1 MTTLSLAGTWRLRA
15 ADETADLPVAVPG
28 DVHSALIAAKR
39 IPDPYFGMNEKAVQW
54 VGEREWIFERTVE
67 VTPELLANR
76 SVVLDIEHPDTF
88 CTITVNGTVA
98 GTTANR
104 FLRYRFEVKPLLKAG
119 RNTIT
124 ATFAS
129 AEKIALARGKA
140 LPYAIPHIFN
150 EDGIGPSKLHY
161 NLIRKTQCHGGW
173 DWGIA
178 LMQIGFPGRV
188 ELVGTQE
195 ARVDYV
201 GCDQRHETGRCTV
214 TVNAEVF
221 APVAGRSELT
231 VALGAS
237 TVRKPVDLV
246 AGVNR
251 VAAEVVVDQPRLWW
265 PSGSGEQH
273 LYQLAV
279 TVGGS
284 TLRKQLGLRT
294 LEVVNKPD
302 QWGTSLVFRVN
313 GVDVFAKGANW
324 IPADALNARQ
334 TPERIAMLLEAAAAA
349 NMNMIRVWGGGQFED
364 DVFYEACDRL
374 GLMIWHDFMFSCALY
389 PADKEFLGEI
399 RTELS
404 HQIKRLRDHASIAL
418 WCGDNECVG
427 AINWFKEAKGN
438 RDRYL
443 LNYDRLS
450 RTMAEVVEANDP
462 ARLFWPSSP
471 CAGPGDFRDC
481 WHDDGHGDMHFW
493 SVWHESKDFEHY
505 HTVKP
510 RFCSEFGFQSYSSAE
525 VARTYCDPEQFN
537 PTAPQFEHHQKN
549 VGGNSRILETMAR
562 YFRMPTAVEDVLYLS
577 QLQQALAIKTGV
589 EGWRRLRPRCMGTIF
604 WQLNDVWPVASWASL
619 EYTGKWKH
627 LHYQAKRFFAPLAV
641 VTVPVEG
648 KKDEIEL
655 WAVNDRRED
664 AAVTVSVEV
673 WGFDGARHET
683 LPLAATVAA
692 GSALCLGTFPVSRFC
707 PAAGDAERRFLD
719 ITLTAKLGTTTE
731 VHRNQ
736 HFFARFKACEIVP
749 ATLRSA
755 VTALA
760 GGRFQ
765 VRLESDKPALWAW
778 ANATGIAGEF
788 DDNCVSV
795 LPGRPLDLV
804 FTPRQPVTLAAFTS
818 ALEVKH
824 LRQTYR

>member
-1 MTTLSLAGTWRLRA
+1 MTSLSLAGTWRMRA
-15 ADETADLPVAVPG
+15 ADETATLPVQVPG
-28 DVHSALIAAKR
+28 DVHSALIEAKR

-54 VGEREWIFERTVE
+54 VGQKEWILEREVE
-67 VTPELLANR
+67 VGAELLASR

-88 CTITVNGTVA
+88 CEIRINGQAA
-98 GTTANR
+98 GVTANR
-104 FLRYRFEVKPLLKAG
+104 FRRYRFEVKPLLKPG

-129 AEKIALARGKA
+129 AEALALARGKA
-140 LPYAIPHIFN
+140 LPYPIPHIFN

-173 DWGIA
+173 DWGIS

-188 ELVGTQE
+188 ALVGTDR
-195 ARVDYV
+195 ARIDYAW
-201 GCDQRHETGRCTV
+201 CDQRHEAGTCTV
-214 TVNAEVF
+214 TVTAEVA
-221 APVAGRSELT
+221 APAAGASELVVT
-231 VALGAS
+231 LGET
-237 TVRKPVDLV
+237 TVRRPVELA
-246 AGVNR
+246 AGLNR
-251 VAAEVVVDQPRLWW
+251 VSAEVTVRNPRLWW
-265 PSGSGEQH
+265 PNGYGEQP
-273 LYQLAV
+273 LYQL
-279 TVGGS
+279 TVQVGDS
-284 TLRKQLGLRT
+284 VLTRKVGLRT

-302 QWGTSLVFRVN
+302 QWGTSLAFRVN
-313 GVDVFAKGANW
+313 GVDIFAKGANW

-334 TPERIAMLLEAAAAA
+334 TPARLNALMQAAADA

-364 DVFYEACDRL
+364 DAFYEACDRL

-389 PADKEFLGEI
+389 PADKDFLAEI
-399 RTELS
+399 RAELT
-404 HQIKRLRDHASIAL
+404 HQIKRLRDHAAIAL

-450 RTMAEVVEANDP
+450 RTMAECVEVLDP
-462 ARLFWPSSP
+462 SRLFWPSSP

-525 VARTYCDPEQFN
+525 IARTYCDPDQFN

-562 YFRMPTAVEDVLYLS
+562 YFRMPSKVEDILYLS

-589 EGWRRLRPRCMGTIF
+589 EGWRRLRPRCMGTIY

-627 LHYQAKRFFAPLAV
+627 LHYHAKRFYAPVAV
-641 VTVPVEG
+641 VAVPADG
-648 KKDEIEL
+648 KKGEIEL
-655 WAVNDRRED
+655 WVVNDRRED
-664 AAVTVSVEV
+664 AAVAVAAEV
-673 WGFDGARHET
+673 WGYDGTRHESIPFT
-683 LPLAATVAA
+683 ATVAA
-692 GSALCLGTFPVSRFC
+692 GSAHCLGTFPVSRFC
-707 PAAGDAERRFLD
+707 PGAGDDTRRFLD
-719 ITLTAKLGTTTE
+719 LTATASVGGRTE
-731 VHRNQ
+731 THRNQ
-736 HFFARFKACEIVP
+736 HFFARYKTCEIAP
-749 ATLRSA
+749 ATVRQSVA
-755 VTALA
+755 QAA
-760 GGRFQ
+760 GGFT
-765 VRLESDKPALWAW
+765 VRLESDKPALWTW
-778 ANATGIAGEF
+778 VNATGIAGEF
-788 DDNCVSV
+788 DDNCVCV
-795 LPGRPLDLV
+795 LPGRPVVLT
-804 FTPRQPVTLAAFTS
+804 FKPAAATTLAAFTA

-824 LRQTYR
+824 LRQTYG